1 MLTIDQTLRIVINSI
16 AFAVCFY
23 SIRLILKNRLIKKEN
38 PSQKEMLYT
47 SMCYSLN
54 YIAREIFVLST
65 KFLLEKYLS
74 IKI

>member
-1 MLTIDQTLRIVINSI
+1 MKQIFIIILNSI

-23 SIRLILKNRLIKKEN
+23 TIRLILKNRLIKKEN

-54 YIAREIFVLST
+54 YIAREIFVLLI
-65 KFLLEKYLS
+65 KFFLEK
-74 IKI
+74 